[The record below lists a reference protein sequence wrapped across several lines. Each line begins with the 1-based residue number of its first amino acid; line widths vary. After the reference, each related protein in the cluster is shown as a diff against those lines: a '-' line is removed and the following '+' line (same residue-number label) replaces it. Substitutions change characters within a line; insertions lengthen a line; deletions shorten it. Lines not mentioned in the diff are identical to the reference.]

1 MNGNMDNDL
10 LLQYLLTQGTYTP
23 EEERIA
29 RQQSVVDALRKQSMT
44 APQMR
49 QAGRVV
55 VAPSWAESLGN
66 IAQGLSAQYQQ
77 RGLDEEAKKM
87 QASRISDILKMTS
100 GRGQQSSGDM
110 MGGGNMM
117 GGSLAMRAKAKA
129 DKGIPLTEEEKRA
142 LGMGASN
149 LTSL

>member
-77 RGLDEEAKKM
+77 RGLDEEAKRM

-100 GRGQQSSGDM
+100 GRGQQSGGD
-110 MGGGNMM
+110 MM

-129 DKGIPLTEEEKRA
+129 DQGIPLTEEEKRA

>member
-1 MNGNMDNDL
+1 MNGNMDDDFF
-10 LLQYLLTQGTYTP
+10 LQYLLTQDTYTP

-55 VAPSWAESLGN
+55 VAPSWAEGLGN

-77 RGLDEEAKKM
+77 RGLDEEAKRM
-87 QASRISDILKMTS
+87 QASRISDILRMTS
-100 GRGQQSSGDM
+100 GRGQQS
-110 MGGGNMM
+110 GGNMM
-117 GGSLAMRAKAKA
+117 GGNPEMLKRYRFLT
-129 DKGIPLTEEEKRA
+129 GNETEEDIEENEQDRRRRK
-142 LGMGASN
+142 LGIISG
-149 LTSL
+149 

>member
-49 QAGRVV
+49 EAGRVV

-66 IAQGLSAQYQQ
+66 IAQG
-77 RGLDEEAKKM
+77 
-87 QASRISDILKMTS
+87 
-100 GRGQQSSGDM
+100 
-110 MGGGNMM
+110 N
-117 GGSLAMRAKAKA
+117 RAK
-129 DKGIPLTEEEKRA
+129 RRW
-142 LGMGASN
+142 N
-149 LTSL
+149 

>member
-49 QAGRVV
+49 EARRVV

-77 RGLDEEAKKM
+77 RGLNEEAKKM

-100 GRGQQSSGDM
+100 GRGQQSSGD
-110 MGGGNMM
+110 MM

>member
-55 VAPSWAESLGN
+55 VAPSWAEGLGN

-77 RGLDEEAKKM
+77 RGLDEEAKRM

-100 GRGQQSSGDM
+100 GRGQQSGGDM
-110 MGGGNMM
+110 MGGNPEMLKMYRFLTGN
-117 GGSLAMRAKAKA
+117 ATQK
-129 DKGIPLTEEEKRA
+129 DIEEIKQDRLRRG
-142 LGMGASN
+142 LGLISG
-149 LTSL
+149 